1 MLNHIKHYLIM
12 MYRVLIPVSSSFIYK
27 TLTFQLH
34 VHAPMK
40 IIMNNNVVL
49 RVIFRD
55 IILVFLTVALRLI
68 SHRYYQ
74 KEQPHFGLR
83 YNKL

>member
-1 MLNHIKHYLIM
+1 MVQHITHYMIIM
-12 MYRVLIPVSSSFIYK
+12 CRVLIPVSSSFIYK

-40 IIMNNNVVL
+40 TIMNNNVVL
-49 RVIFRD
+49 RVIIRD

-68 SHRYYQ
+68 SHCYY
-74 KEQPHFGLR
+74 
-83 YNKL
+83 